1 MNKPTKILLISVVAF
16 LIASASHAEPWTGI
30 IDEDRATDWSIA
42 GAGTIPARTTICSTL
57 SPGAT
62 VAQINTALNSCPSG
76 QTVKLNAGT
85 YSLNGVIRIPSNVT
99 LRGAG
104 PMSTFLNWTGGFS
117 AVCNTGTTEAICIGV
132 NSGYYDSPANVA
144 NITATGPTGNYA
156 KGDNLLTLSSVS
168 NLNVG
173 ELILIDQADDASC
186 GTGPCVSEAIS
197 SEGGSLVRAGRSQIM
212 VAKITNIAGNVV
224 TIYPPLIHPNWVSS
238 KSPGAWWPSSITTA
252 AGLEDLTVNTGTYA
266 PGTNISIWHTLNCWV
281 KNVRSIKL
289 ESSGGRNHIFI
300 AEGGFNTVRDSYIYG
315 SNNAANLSYGIESN
329 TGGFNLIENNISQHV
344 VSPILP
350 GSISGDVYG
359 YNYSID
365 HFRSDNIYENMPGPV
380 WAHDAKMGYSLTEG
394 TQGTGQ
400 VLDNI
405 HGTVTFD
412 TIFRNQYSGRDPTR
426 TNHTQAFDIGSYARY
441 HNIIGNVLGEAGY
454 HNKYESY
461 PGNTTNCT
469 TSILKIGFQSPS
481 ACSSTEDIY
490 ARSTMFRWGNYD
502 VVNGTVRWES
512 SEVPSGDSY
521 YPNAVPA
528 NHTLPSSFY
537 LTSRPSWWVTT
548 WGTPP
553 WPATGPDI
561 TGGNVTSGSGTESTL
576 DGHANKIPAR
586 LCYENTSQTSGIL
599 NFDAADCYAA
609 GSGDETAP
617 SVLITHING
626 EANQSATYST
636 SSSMVTLAGTV
647 YDAVGVVTNGVTWAN
662 SAGGSGTA
670 TCANCDGTAGTK
682 DWSQSGIT
690 LQSGE
695 NIITIYGAV
704 AVPNTGT
711 DVLTVTYETTPPTVT
726 SASVNGATATI
737 NFSETVVTT
746 GYDTGDFN
754 LDCTS
759 PTLTDVSLSS
769 PSGSGSSR
777 TFTIATPIVYGQTCN
792 LDYVGTAG
800 DITDSAGNNMV
811 AINNISVTNN
821 TPNPA
826 DLTPPVCII
835 NNPTTNTTWP
845 TSSATITVGGSATDG
860 VGVTSISWACPTCT
874 PASGVAICVG
884 CTGQSV
890 TWSQLVALT
899 SGANV
904 FTATATDG
912 VNTHAD
918 AITITYTPGV
928 GPAEHSPSDVRGV
941 TLRGVKR

>member
-1 MNKPTKILLISVVAF
+1 MSGGDTLTLADGTYTSGLSGVKSGSAGAYTIIKATNDGGAIITGGLQLEYTTSYIQVEGIKFNNASDKPIEGNHHKFLRCAFQGGGASGYGTGVAVGTNDNASSTNYILFEDCWFFGLGGRYNLQLYLVDHIVMRRCVFRHDGGYGPNSGNPEACLSVYNSQYVELQNCISIDSNLGTYVYYDQAF
-16 LIASASHAEPWTGI
+16 YFIYNSASAESTGPLFVRGSIVLNTAQNAYRSDTAGSSTMTFTTFTDSVGWGYEGYGFANGSSSLNLSIAITKSAFGNGLYGFGDWGPGSPSINNSIVKSISSTVYDGWSSSSMLTNPTTQWLYLPRIETGTAGPTILKRIGTSGTLYGETGYATTTNDDLWPWPNEARIKTDMASVSTRGFAAATSNPRTNTGI
-30 IDEDRATDWSIA
+30 I
-42 GAGTIPARTTICSTL
+42 TL
-57 SPGAT
+57 TSYIWEYLGNT
-62 VAQINTALNSCPSG
+62 VAT
-76 QTVKLNAGT
+76 
-85 YSLNGVIRIPSNVT
+85 
-99 LRGAG
+99 
-104 PMSTFLNWTGGFS
+104 
-117 AVCNTGTTEAICIGV
+117 
-132 NSGYYDSPANVA
+132 
-144 NITATGPTGNYA
+144 
-156 KGDNLLTLSSVS
+156 
-168 NLNVG
+168 
-173 ELILIDQADDASC
+173 
-186 GTGPCVSEAIS
+186 
-197 SEGGSLVRAGRSQIM
+197 
-212 VAKITNIAGNVV
+212 
-224 TIYPPLIHPNWVSS
+224 
-238 KSPGAWWPSSITTA
+238 
-252 AGLEDLTVNTGTYA
+252 AGLY
-266 PGTNISIWHTLNCWV
+266 
-281 KNVRSIKL
+281 
-289 ESSGGRNHIFI
+289 
-300 AEGGFNTVRDSYIYG
+300 
-315 SNNAANLSYGIESN
+315 
-329 TGGFNLIENNISQHV
+329 
-344 VSPILP
+344 
-350 GSISGDVYG
+350 
-359 YNYSID
+359 
-365 HFRSDNIYENMPGPV
+365 
-380 WAHDAKMGYSLTEG
+380 
-394 TQGTGQ
+394 
-400 VLDNI
+400 
-405 HGTVTFD
+405 
-412 TIFRNQYSGRDPTR
+412 
-426 TNHTQAFDIGSYARY
+426 
-441 HNIIGNVLGEAGY
+441 
-454 HNKYESY
+454 
-461 PGNTTNCT
+461 
-469 TSILKIGFQSPS
+469 
-481 ACSSTEDIY
+481 
-490 ARSTMFRWGNYD
+490 
-502 VVNGTVRWES
+502 
-512 SEVPSGDSY
+512 
-521 YPNAVPA
+521 
-528 NHTLPSSFY
+528 
-537 LTSRPSWWVTT
+537 
-548 WGTPP
+548 
-553 WPATGPDI
+553 
-561 TGGNVTSGSGTESTL
+561 
-576 DGHANKIPAR
+576 
-586 LCYENTSQTSGIL
+586 
-599 NFDAADCYAA
+599 A
-609 GSGDETAP
+609 GSGDVTAP
-617 SVLITHING
+617 VVEITTIDG
-626 EANQSATYST
+626 SANQSATYLT
-636 SSSMVTLAGTV
+636 SSSTVTLAGTV

-695 NIITIYGAV
+695 NIITIYGAD

-845 TSSATITVGGSATDG
+845 TSSATITVGGSATDN

-874 PASGVAICVG
+874 PASGVATCVG

-928 GPAEHSPSDVRGV
+928 GPAEHSTSDVRGV